1 MASDCMRSKLVNR
14 YWVYGKDY
22 YKDGFMPYPHY
33 HPAGYSDECKNLEIR
48 DDDIFFTGFPRSG
61 THIGVELIQSVQN
74 VGNKDFL
81 KKHIHDRVEMVH
93 ISKDVMT
100 GKVSLLEYGEN
111 PLPRLS
117 AQPSPRFLFGPHLP
131 YEFCPLGIQQGNCK
145 VIVGFRNPKS
155 VYTSCFHA
163 IDGISDTGI
172 FSERI
177 SKEDFMAA
185 ILTGDSRNMP
195 CCGSWFDFHKQWWEN
210 KNENIYFL
218 NYENLI
224 QDCHKVVKEVANFLG
239 KALTEEQVSDITD
252 HVKFDKIKENPA
264 FGKAFENLKDVKT
277 AHMRKGK
284 IDDWK
289 NFFTVAQSEQ
299 FDELYAQ
306 KMKDTDFPQPIYE

>member
-1 MASDCMRSKLVNR
+1 MDDFSIFSSNFLRGIINMASDCMRSKLVNR

-145 VIVGFRNPKS
+145 
-155 VYTSCFHA
+155 
-163 IDGISDTGI
+163 
-172 FSERI
+172 
-177 SKEDFMAA
+177 
-185 ILTGDSRNMP
+185 
-195 CCGSWFDFHKQWWEN
+195 
-210 KNENIYFL
+210 
-218 NYENLI
+218 
-224 QDCHKVVKEVANFLG
+224 DCHKVVKEVANFLG